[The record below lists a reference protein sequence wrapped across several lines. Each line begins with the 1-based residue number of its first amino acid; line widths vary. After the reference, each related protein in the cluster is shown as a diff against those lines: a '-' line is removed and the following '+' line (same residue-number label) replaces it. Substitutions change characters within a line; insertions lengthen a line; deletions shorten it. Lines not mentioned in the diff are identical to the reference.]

1 MAEKPDNSAARL
13 VEEYGSALFAL
24 CLVMLKN
31 VPDAE
36 DALQHALLRYM
47 ERAPA
52 FDTREAERAWLF
64 KVAANRC
71 RDRLRE
77 ARRRPTVTLEELAGL
92 GAESGDRQLLAALMS
107 LPEKPRG
114 AMLLHYVEG
123 YDVRET
129 AKLLSLTPSCVKMRL
144 KKGRE
149 PLRREISDG

>member
-1 MAEKPDNSAARL
+1 MAEKPDSSAARL

-36 DALQHALLRYM
+36 DALQDALLRYM
-47 ERAPA
+47 ERAPT
-52 FDTREAERAWLF
+52 FDTRETERAWLF

-107 LPEKPRG
+107 LPEKPARPCCCT
-114 AMLLHYVEG
+114 ML
-123 YDVRET
+123 RAT
-129 AKLLSLTPSCVKMRL
+129 T
-144 KKGRE
+144 
-149 PLRREISDG
+149 